1 MEYIIENIPLLAI
14 AVVIICIQ
22 YRIYDST
29 CGKIKILKS
38 ILSNSNCFKKE
49 EIFLPKESLSLVTWP
64 EIISKFGIYTQHVNP
79 DEEKVT
85 VICLAD
91 AGNPITQEIETS
103 IDTYLLRNKGAVSDF
118 NLIKDIVE
126 RNCDALATEVE
137 SQTAMPLYLGL
148 IGTVAGIVLGLASL
162 ALQGQNLG
170 DPSCI
175 MALMAGVAFAMIASG
190 AGVLFTSL
198 SIWKNKQCSATLEAN
213 KNKFY
218 TWIQTELL
226 PVLSSSTVSTL
237 ALLERNLTH
246 FNATFSRTV
255 TQLDKK
261 LSNVGNLYGNQI
273 KLLEKLEKIDV
284 LKMATANVTIL
295 ETLTRSVGKL
305 DNFARYLEETT
316 DYLKAVKELNG
327 KIDEHLARTEALE
340 TISDF
345 YKNQMGEIELRQNVV
360 KSVATGVDEVVKKA
374 LADLKE
380 HTQSGLEG
388 LQLVY
393 TKQQE
398 VLNVLANEQ
407 GDHIPNTLKKLEA
420 VISLTQE
427 LLRMPAIVAELS
439 KNAQIQTKA
448 TNELANAVRKLASN
462 RPLETDRNGS
472 PQQGLFAKIRAW
484 WMGLYIL
491 VKGEGK
497 YAKKKE
503 EPRSEFR
510 TDAYTPRSKEAKP
523 YNLPK
528 EFTSARNLERMS
540 TPTRSKEA
548 KPYNP
553 KKIDKV

>member
-1 MEYIIENIPLLAI
+1 MEYIVENIPLLMI

-22 YRIYDST
+22 YRIYRST
-29 CGKIKILKS
+29 CGKIEILKN

-49 EIFLPKESLSLVTWP
+49 EIYLSKESLSLITWP
-64 EIISKFGIYTQHVNP
+64 EIVGKFGIYTQHVNP
-79 DEEKVT
+79 DEENVT
-85 VICLAD
+85 VITLAD
-91 AGNPITQEIETS
+91 GANPITQEIETS

-148 IGTVAGIVLGLASL
+148 IGTVAGIVLGLGSL

-190 AGVLFTSL
+190 TGVLFTSL

-237 ALLERNLTH
+237 ALLERNLTN

-255 TQLDKK
+255 SKLDKK
-261 LSNVGNLYGNQI
+261 LSNVGDLYGNQI
-273 KLLEKLEKIDV
+273 ELLEKLEKIDV

-316 DYLKAVKELNG
+316 EYLNTVKELSG
-327 KIDEHLARTEALE
+327 KIDEHLTRTEALE

-345 YKNQMGEIELRQNVV
+345 YKNQMGEIELRQNAV
-360 KSVATGVDEVVKKA
+360 KSVATGADEVIKKA
-374 LADLKE
+374 LADLKD

-407 GDHIPNTLKKLEA
+407 GNHIPNTLKKLEA
-420 VISLTQE
+420 IVSLTQE
-427 LLRMPAIVAELS
+427 LLSMPRIVSELS
-439 KNAQIQTKA
+439 QNAQIQTKA
-448 TNELANAVRKLASN
+448 TNELASAIRKLASN
-462 RPLETDRNGS
+462 RPSASNRNGS
-472 PQQGLFAKIRAW
+472 SPNELFSKIRSWLLAA
-484 WMGLYIL
+484 YERIL
-491 VKGEGK
+491 EM
-497 YAKKKE
+497 YRAKKKNE
-503 EPRSEFR
+503 L
-510 TDAYTPRSKEAKP
+510 TT
-523 YNLPK
+523 
-528 EFTSARNLERMS
+528 TQNLERMR
-540 TPTRSKEA
+540 TLTRNKDA

-553 KKIDKV
+553 KKIDRV